1 MPAIF
6 LKKYY
11 KKILVYLV
19 APISIGLLIVLMSY
33 PQGIFQIDIL
43 SYVFVY
49 SYSIGIPFMLVS
61 AIIETQLEKRIRWL
75 KNPFKRFVITALLET
90 IWAFLV
96 ILLIHYIFF
105 FRIRGDNMPEIYER
119 TISAFIYAAIFI
131 VLGVMTK
138 NSIFFFKNWKQAAV
152 NEEILKREILLVEFE
167 VLKNQINPHFLF
179 NNLTALTSLVYK
191 DQDKAALFIDQLANV
206 FRYTLEFREKE
217 VVDLA
222 TEKKLLNTVAFLY
235 RIRYDESLQLNI
247 DLPEEKDKYVI
258 PMALQMLLE
267 NAIKHNR
274 LSTKKPL
281 KVEIK
286 QEGSYIYIKNNLQ
299 PKTAIQQSNKLGLK
313 NIQLRYKYLSDKEV
327 NIEKTEKYFN
337 VRIPVLNK
345 KP

>member
-1 MPAIF
+1 MPANF

-49 SYSIGIPFMLVS
+49 SYSIGIPYMLVS
-61 AIIETQLEKRIRWL
+61 EIIETQLEKRIRWL
-75 KNPFKRFVITALLET
+75 NKPFKRFVITALLET
-90 IWAFLV
+90 IWAFLL

-105 FRIRGDNMPEIYER
+105 FRIRGENMSLIYER

-131 VLGVMTK
+131 VLGVMIQ

-167 VLKNQINPHFLF
+167 ALKNQINPHFLF
-179 NNLTALTSLVYK
+179 NNLTALTSLVYS

-206 FRYTLEFREKE
+206 FRYILEFREKE
-217 VVDLA
+217 VVDLP
-222 TEKKLLNTVAFLY
+222 TEKKLLNNVAYLY
-235 RIRYDESLQLNI
+235 KIRYENGLQLKI
-247 DLPEEKDKYVI
+247 DLPDEKSKYVI

-267 NAIKHNR
+267 NTIKHNA
-274 LSTKKPL
+274 LSPEKPL
-281 KVEIK
+281 NVEIIL
-286 QEGSYIYIKNNLQ
+286 EGDYISVTNNIQ
-299 PKTAIQQSNKLGLK
+299 PKTTIQHSNKLGLK
-313 NIQLRYKYLSDKEV
+313 NIQARYNYLSDKEV
-327 NIEKTEKYFN
+327 IVKKINHLFVVK
-337 VRIPVLNK
+337 IPVLNK
-345 KP
+345 